1 MQHGSIDLIDNSA
14 NSPPLLLLETQGQQ
28 IRLLLLILVFEWL
41 IYSTSWLSLLK
52 IIFWCIW
59 CLRRNQRQMTICS
72 SWALFFLGLRNS
84 IMPQSLQRWWLCFLP
99 WCTLCTLCGS
109 IQGWCQG
116 HAVIWLLRVT
126 IIPTMQIKIK
136 NSICSFISLRK

>member
-52 IIFWCIW
+52 IIF
-59 CLRRNQRQMTICS
+59 
-72 SWALFFLGLRNS
+72 
-84 IMPQSLQRWWLCFLP
+84 
-99 WCTLCTLCGS
+99 
-109 IQGWCQG
+109 
-116 HAVIWLLRVT
+116 
-126 IIPTMQIKIK
+126 
-136 NSICSFISLRK
+136 